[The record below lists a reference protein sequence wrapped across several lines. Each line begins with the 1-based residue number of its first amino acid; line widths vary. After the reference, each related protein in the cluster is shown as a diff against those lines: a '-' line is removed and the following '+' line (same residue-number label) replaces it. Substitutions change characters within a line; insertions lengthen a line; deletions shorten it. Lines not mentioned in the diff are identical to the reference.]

1 VVEGTWRLV
10 VSGQV
15 GELPPINCR
24 YPNLMSFAVTSYSN
38 IHNKQKELSILRRN
52 TYEEEQMVVWVD
64 GIRLVA

>member
-1 VVEGTWRLV
+1 
-10 VSGQV
+10 
-15 GELPPINCR
+15 
-24 YPNLMSFAVTSYSN
+24 MSFAVTSYSN